1 MDDSCNTSSST
12 DQSTDSVVDL
22 SLSSE
27 DSPSPQVQSLLSHLK
42 QAPVSSVNRKRK
54 VAQNLSRDG
63 KRHKSPRCESDP
75 KGVRPEQ
82 RVKEFPNHSLTVSA
96 GKLFCNACREELS
109 LKKSVVELHIKSEKH
124 IAGKERLNMK
134 SKREKDIVE
143 ALHEYDKETH
153 PVGETLP
160 IDQRVYRVKVMSTFL
175 RAGVPINK
183 LDCFRGVL
191 EENGYRLAGRH
202 PMSDII
208 PFILAEEKQRILKEI
223 NGRDVSI
230 TFDGTSRLGEAM
242 VFVVRFI
249 DDHWSPQQRLVRL
262 QMLAKT
268 MCGEEIA
275 RELIT
280 TLSTELSIS
289 PGRLLASMRDR
300 VASNGVAMRTLKIV
314 YPTLLDIGCFSHTID
329 HVGERFVTPV
339 LEEFSKCWISLFA
352 HSPHARLLW
361 REKTGRS
368 MATYS
373 ETRWWSRW
381 EVLKQVMLYFGDV
394 LPFLQENG
402 IAPANRGK
410 LLAIL
415 TDPHR
420 SARLHVELAVVID
433 VGEHFVRA
441 TYSLEG
447 DGALAFSCYE
457 TLSAIEAFIQTLHL
471 PNTQAIIRRLSA
483 GNPTSAQQLLQ
494 YAKEC
499 VEPGLTYFHQKFTEE
514 LSASVGAF
522 KSARLFLPHKI
533 CEMKPDASV
542 VDSLQAFPFLNDA
555 AVLHSLKQELPMYLA
570 QAADVAKDIEPLN
583 WWKNHAS
590 DLPKWSTAAR
600 KVALVQPSS
609 AAAERVFSILN
620 SSFRAQQDC
629 SLQDYIECSLMLQ
642 YNKH

>member
-1 MDDSCNTSSST
+1 M
-12 DQSTDSVVDL
+12 
-22 SLSSE
+22 
-27 DSPSPQVQSLLSHLK
+27 
-42 QAPVSSVNRKRK
+42 
-54 VAQNLSRDG
+54 
-63 KRHKSPRCESDP
+63 
-75 KGVRPEQ
+75 
-82 RVKEFPNHSLTVSA
+82 
-96 GKLFCNACREELS
+96 
-109 LKKSVVELHIKSEKH
+109 
-124 IAGKERLNMK
+124 
-134 SKREKDIVE
+134 
-143 ALHEYDKETH
+143 
-153 PVGETLP
+153 
-160 IDQRVYRVKVMSTFL
+160 
-175 RAGVPINK
+175 
-183 LDCFRGVL
+183 
-191 EENGYRLAGRH
+191 
-202 PMSDII
+202 
-208 PFILAEEKQRILKEI
+208 
-223 NGRDVSI
+223 NGRDVSV
-230 TFDGTSRLGEAM
+230 TFDGTSRHGEAM
-242 VFVVRFI
+242 VFVLRFI
-249 DDHWSPQQRLVRL
+249 DDHWIPQQRLVRL

-275 RELIT
+275 RKLIT
-280 TLSTELSIS
+280 TLSTEISIS

-314 YPTLLDIGCFSHTID
+314 YPTLLDIGCYSHTID

-381 EVLKQVMLYFGDV
+381 EVLKQVMQYFGDV

-402 IAPANRGK
+402 IAPANREK
-410 LLAIL
+410 LLTIL

-447 DGALAFSCYE
+447 DGALVFSCYE
-457 TLSAIEAFIQTLHL
+457 TLSTIEAFIQTSHL

-483 GNPTSAQQLLQ
+483 GNTTSAQQLLQ

-499 VEPGLTYFHQKFTEE
+499 VEPGLTYFHHKFTEE

-533 CEMKPDASV
+533 SEMKPDASV

-555 AVLHSLKQELPMYLA
+555 AVLHGLKQELPMYLA

-583 WWKNHAS
+583 W
-590 DLPKWSTAAR
+590 
-600 KVALVQPSS
+600 
-609 AAAERVFSILN
+609 
-620 SSFRAQQDC
+620 
-629 SLQDYIECSLMLQ
+629 
-642 YNKH
+642 